1 MAQAYTPGL
10 RVTERALIKRERR
23 LPLQGDVQVKLGDKV
38 RARDIVARTFLP
50 GDVTPVNMA
59 SKLGCNPSEVRNL
72 TLKKEGDE
80 IKKGELLAESKGL
93 FGLFRSKVTSP
104 IDGSIEIIS
113 RITGQVQL
121 RGKPRP
127 VSIDAY
133 IDGKVTA
140 VHENEGV
147 DIEAMGSFIQGII
160 GIGGEAFGEI
170 IIRVGGTDEELT
182 PDKIDDGCKGK
193 IVVGGSYVT
202 HAALKKA
209 AAAGVSGIVVGGIDA
224 QDLKDFMGYD
234 LGVAITGM
242 EKLGLTLVITEGF
255 GRMNMA
261 AATYELLKKREGDM
275 ASMTGATQIRAGV
288 MRPEII
294 IPLDKGAAL
303 EGDKA
308 DAEARGLQTG
318 DPVRIIREPNFGAIC
333 KVTALPPEL
342 QKMESETMVR
352 VLEVELPDGARA
364 QVPRANVEIIE
375 T

>member
-10 RVTERALIKRERR
+10 RVTEKALIKRERR

-38 RARDIVARTFLP
+38 RARDVVARTFLP

-59 SKLGCNPSEVRNL
+59 SKLGCNPSEVHNL
-72 TLKKEGDE
+72 MLKKEGDE
-80 IKKGELLAESKGL
+80 IKKGELLAENKGL
-93 FGLFRSKVTSP
+93 FGLFKSKATSP

-121 RGKPRP
+121 RGEPRP

-147 DIEAMGSFIQGII
+147 DIEATGSFIQGII

-182 PDKIDDGCKGK
+182 PDRVDDGCKGK

-308 DAEARGLQTG
+308 DAEAQGLQTG

-333 KVTALPPEL
+333 KVVALPPEL

-352 VLEVELPDGARA
+352 VLEVELPDGARSL
-364 QVPRANVEIIE
+364 VPRANVEVIE

>member
-1 MAQAYTPGL
+1 LAQAYTPGL

-38 RARDIVARTFLP
+38 SARDVVARTFLP
-50 GDVTPVNMA
+50 GDVTPLNVA
-59 SKLGCNPSEVRNL
+59 SRLGCDAGEVPGVM
-72 TLKKEGDE
+72 LKKEGDE
-80 IKKGELLAESKGL
+80 VKKDELLAESRGL
-93 FGLFRSKVTSP
+93 FGLFKSKVTSP

-121 RGKPRP
+121 RGEPRP

-147 DIEAMGSFIQGII
+147 DIETMGSFIQGII

-202 HAALKKA
+202 QAALKKA
-209 AAAGVSGIVVGGIDA
+209 VEAGVSGIVVGGIDA

-261 AATYELLKKREGDM
+261 GATYELLKKREGDM

-294 IPLDKGAAL
+294 IPWDKGAAL
-303 EGDKA
+303 EGDKV
-308 DAEARGLQTG
+308 DGEVQGLQTG

-333 KVTALPPEL
+333 KVVALPPEL

-352 VLEVELPDGARA
+352 VLEVELPDGKQAL
-364 QVPRANVEIIE
+364 VPRANVEVIE
-375 T
+375 K

>member
-38 RARDIVARTFLP
+38 RARDVVARTFLP

-59 SKLGCNPSEVRNL
+59 SKLGCNPSEVHNL

-80 IKKGELLAESKGL
+80 IKKGELLAESGGL
-93 FGLFRSKVTSP
+93 FGLFKSKVISP

-121 RGKPRP
+121 RGEPRP

-147 DIEAMGSFIQGII
+147 DIEATGSFIQGII

-209 AAAGVSGIVVGGIDA
+209 AAAGVSGVVVGGIDA

-308 DAEARGLQTG
+308 DAEAQGLQTG
-318 DPVRIIREPNFGAIC
+318 DPVRIIREPSFGAIC

-352 VLEVELPDGARA
+352 VLEVELPDGKRA
-364 QVPRANVEIIE
+364 LVPRANVEVIE